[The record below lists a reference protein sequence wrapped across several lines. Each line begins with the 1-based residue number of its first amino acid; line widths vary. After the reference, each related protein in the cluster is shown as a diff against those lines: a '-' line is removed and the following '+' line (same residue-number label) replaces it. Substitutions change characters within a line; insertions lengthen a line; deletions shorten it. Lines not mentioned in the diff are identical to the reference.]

1 MEERRLI
8 HEPRRVE
15 GRRTVSRSDMSWSLG
30 VRAWAMAANCRA
42 ASSLVILL
50 AMRRWERSSWLGLVA
65 RDAREMGAVGMGRLK
80 CGAVAVIVEVCT
92 AVGIELAGGLRAG
105 AAFFLLGWELS
116 KGVSRP
122 NDRPT
127 AEAPTTVAVAQSC
140 ITRARQSWRL
150 VQLVTSEVYGCET
163 GAKVAPLAAS
173 RRSRGVNTC
182 QNKQGRQHK
191 TQCAWRDGTDEK
203 GQGIYRWNSFH
214 SRCEPGRRGKVTRR
228 GGCDD
233 KSSIMACQCARGT
246 TGREQ
251 HEGGEVSEWRGSIR
265 RLVHGKVV
273 EQSEGRAALAPRRAE
288 AARWSSRGSGREAEE
303 IQCLLLLGS
312 TYRATQ
318 FTWGLARCRR

>member
-1 MEERRLI
+1 MGTVEPSWEKAMEPLEQETAGDNGPGLGLVFLLEERDMEERRLI

-65 RDAREMGAVGMGRLK
+65 REAREMGAVGMGRLK

-191 TQCAWRDGTDEK
+191 TQCMA
-203 GQGIYRWNSFH
+203 
-214 SRCEPGRRGKVTRR
+214 RRGR
-228 GGCDD
+228 
-233 KSSIMACQCARGT
+233 
-246 TGREQ
+246 
-251 HEGGEVSEWRGSIR
+251 
-265 RLVHGKVV
+265 
-273 EQSEGRAALAPRRAE
+273 
-288 AARWSSRGSGREAEE
+288 
-303 IQCLLLLGS
+303 
-312 TYRATQ
+312 
-318 FTWGLARCRR
+318 

>member
-1 MEERRLI
+1 MEEKRLI

-30 VRAWAMAANCRA
+30 ARVWAMAADCRA

-122 NDRPT
+122 NDKPT
-127 AEAPTTVAVAQSC
+127 ADAPTTVAVAQSC

-150 VQLVTSEVYGCET
+150 VRLVTSEVYGCET
-163 GAKVAPLAAS
+163 GVRW
-173 RRSRGVNTC
+173 RRSRQQT
-182 QNKQGRQHK
+182 QQRRQLISKQARTA
-191 TQCAWRDGTDEK
+191 TQDAVHGA
-203 GQGIYRWNSFH
+203 
-214 SRCEPGRRGKVTRR
+214 TRR
-228 GGCDD
+228 MRRAGNLPLEQFSFSLRTRPPG
-233 KSSIMACQCARGT
+233 KGHSS
-246 TGREQ
+246 
-251 HEGGEVSEWRGSIR
+251 R
-265 RLVHGKVV
+265 RL
-273 EQSEGRAALAPRRAE
+273 
-288 AARWSSRGSGREAEE
+288 
-303 IQCLLLLGS
+303 
-312 TYRATQ
+312 
-318 FTWGLARCRR
+318 